1 MVCDQIF
8 QMSGLAGIAG
18 WRWLFII
25 EGIITFLIACI
36 SFWTLPNHPLDTRWL
51 NQEER
56 QLAHDRV
63 NFDTVD
69 LNEKSTVFAGL
80 KQAVKDPRVYVF
92 AFMQVGTVA
101 SYGGQRLTIDSI
113 CTWLPTASR

>member
-1 MVCDQIF
+1 MLCDQIF
-8 QMSGLAGIAG
+8 KMSGLGGLAG

-25 EGIITFLIACI
+25 EGAITFLIACI

-56 QLAHDRV
+56 KLAHDRV

-69 LNEKSTVFAGL
+69 LNEKSTVMAGL

-92 AFMQVGTVA
+92 AFMQVRTVR
-101 SYGGQRLTIDSI
+101 SVIEGSLTFGST
-113 CTWLPTASR
+113 CTWLRMGSR